1 MKIEDTRVNKIL
13 DSRGEWTIEVEITS
27 EGIKEKASV
36 PSGKSRGSYEAIS
49 LSYEEV
55 QKNLKEFLNDIKNL
69 DFQTSKEFDN
79 FLIEK
84 AGKNKEKLG
93 ANFTLG
99 ASIAFARVLARKEGL
114 ELWEYLEKEYLPEL
128 NDRINYPNDGPN
140 KFYPNKEPNKNL
152 ESGHNSGNSFGPYS
166 GSNKKFG
173 PDSGKVFGQYSGNE
187 NIFGQNSGKLPGLII
202 NIIGGG
208 VHSFNNLDFQEYW
221 LTADLRGL
229 QRGLT
234 RIDKT
239 RINHELNE
247 LNTNEF
253 AINSCDSIRDK
264 FEILLAKI
272 LNIINKLEEK
282 LPKPLGRNDEGAF
295 CTNFSDNYE
304 PFLYLKEFIDNY
316 PNNISELNDRIEDTR
331 IKRPNNIFELND
343 QISNNEKLVLRDL
356 SYKLMHILFDIHNKL
371 GTSFKEE
378 QYKSAIADY
387 LSKLGL
393 KFEREKEI
401 SADFKGLIIKGLR
414 VDFII
419 ENKIILE
426 VKSKPLL
433 TKEDLRQVLRYLKS
447 LNLPLAII
455 VNFKK
460 KKIEYKRIINPAIA
474 DYFKNEKLEEL
485 FGQYSGTSFG
495 PDSGNIT
502 FELGADIAANQITKL
517 VNWKRIYEKLKLL
530 DVKYL
535 EDPFKEDEFEKFAN
549 LRKQGFKVIGDDLT
563 VTNVE
568 RLKIALEKNS
578 VDGVIVK
585 PNQVGTILETFEFV
599 KLAKENNL
607 FTIFSHRSGETNDHW
622 LIDLGIAFKTDF
634 FKIGPPLQG
643 ERVAKYNRLREIL
656 ENMV

>member
-1 MKIEDTRVNKIL
+1 MKIEDIKVNKIL
-13 DSRGEWTIEVEITS
+13 DSRGEWTIEVEIIS
-27 EGIKEKASV
+27 DGIKEKASV
-36 PSGKSRGSYEAIS
+36 PSGKSKGSYEAIS
-49 LSYEEV
+49 LSYEEI
-55 QKNLKEFLNDIKNL
+55 QNNLKQILNEVKNI
-69 DFQTSKEFDN
+69 DFQTSKEFDQ
-79 FLIEK
+79 FLIER

-99 ASIAFARVLARKEGL
+99 ASIAFARALAKKEGL
-114 ELWEYLEKEYLPEL
+114 ELWEYLTEEYTKQHE
-128 NDRINYPNDGPN
+128 
-140 KFYPNKEPNKNL
+140 KFY
-152 ESGHNSGNSFGPYS
+152 
-166 GSNKKFG
+166 
-173 PDSGKVFGQYSGNE
+173 V
-187 NIFGQNSGKLPGLII
+187 PGLVL

-208 VHSFNNLDFQEYW
+208 VHSKNNLDFQEYW
-221 LTADLRGL
+221 LTTDLRGYNADE
-229 QRGLT
+229 RGYFDT
-234 RIDKT
+234 Q
-239 RINHELNE
+239 INADF
-247 LNTNEF
+247 NTGLCEYF
-253 AINSCDSIRDK
+253 D
-264 FEILLAKI
+264 ELLAKI
-272 LNIINKLEEK
+272 LEIINKLEEK

-304 PFLYLKEFIDNY
+304 PFVYLKEFIDNY
-316 PNNISELNDRIEDTR
+316 PNDRPNKLPESSDRIDSTR
-331 IKRPNNIFELND
+331 IIRPNNLPELYD
-343 QISNNEKLVLRDL
+343 QINSNEKLVLKDL
-356 SYKLMHILFDIHNKL
+356 SYKLMHILFDVHNKL

-378 QYKSAIADY
+378 QYKNAIADY

-433 TKEDLRQVLRYLKS
+433 TREDLRQVLRYLKS
-447 LNLPLAII
+447 LNLPLAIL

-460 KKIEYKRIINPAIA
+460 KKLEYKRIINPNIA
-474 DYFKNEKLEEL
+474 DYFKNEGSEKL
-485 FGQYSGTSFG
+485 FGHDSGSSFG

-502 FELGADIAANQITKL
+502 FQLGADIAANQINKNL
-517 VNWKRIYEKLKLL
+517 NWDEVYAKLKDLE
-530 DVKYL
+530 VIYL
-535 EDPFKEDEFEKFAN
+535 EDPFKEDEFENFAN

-622 LIDLGIAFKTDF
+622 LIDLGIAFKADF
-634 FKIGPPLQG
+634 FKIGSPVQG

-656 ENMV
+656 EKF

>member
-1 MKIEDTRVNKIL
+1 MKIEDIKVKRIL
-13 DSRGEWTIEVEITS
+13 DSRGEETIEVEILS
-27 EGIKEKASV
+27 EGLKERASV
-36 PSGKSRGSYEAIS
+36 PIGKSLGKHEAIC
-49 LSYEEV
+49 LDCEKIE
-55 QKNLKEFLNDIKNL
+55 KNLPDFLENVKNL
-69 DFQTSKEFDN
+69 DFKNSKDFDN

-99 ASIAFARVLARKEGL
+99 TSIAFARILAKKEGL
-114 ELWEYLEKEYLPEL
+114 ELWEYLTEEYTKQHE
-128 NDRINYPNDGPN
+128 NKTKQHE
-140 KFYPNKEPNKNL
+140 KFY
-152 ESGHNSGNSFGPYS
+152 
-166 GSNKKFG
+166 
-173 PDSGKVFGQYSGNE
+173 V
-187 NIFGQNSGKLPGLII
+187 PGLVL

-221 LTADLRGL
+221 LIMYPVPEQSTVQGKRLDRF
-229 QRGLT
+229 
-234 RIDKT
+234 
-239 RINHELNE
+239 NE
-247 LNTNEF
+247 
-253 AINSCDSIRDK
+253 
-264 FEILLAKI
+264 LLAKI

-304 PFLYLKEFIDNY
+304 PFLFLKEFKD
-316 PNNISELNDRIEDTR
+316 D
-331 IKRPNNIFELND
+331 
-343 QISNNEKLVLRDL
+343 
-356 SYKLMHILFDIHNKL
+356 
-371 GTSFKEE
+371 
-378 QYKSAIADY
+378 
-387 LSKLGL
+387 
-393 KFEREKEI
+393 
-401 SADFKGLIIKGLR
+401 
-414 VDFII
+414 
-419 ENKIILE
+419 
-426 VKSKPLL
+426 
-433 TKEDLRQVLRYLKS
+433 
-447 LNLPLAII
+447 
-455 VNFKK
+455 
-460 KKIEYKRIINPAIA
+460 
-474 DYFKNEKLEEL
+474 
-485 FGQYSGTSFG
+485 
-495 PDSGNIT
+495 

-535 EDPFKEDEFEKFAN
+535 EDPFKEDEFENFAN

-568 RLKIALEKNS
+568 RLKIALEQNS

-656 ENMV
+656 ENFSL

>member
-1 MKIEDTRVNKIL
+1 MKIENIRVNKIL
-13 DSRGEWTIEVEITS
+13 DSRGEETIEVEILS
-27 EGIKEKASV
+27 EGLKEKASV
-36 PSGKSRGSYEAIS
+36 PIGKSLGKHEAIC
-49 LSYEEV
+49 LDCGKIE
-55 QKNLKEFLNDIKNL
+55 KNLPYFLENVKNF
-69 DFQTSKEFDN
+69 DFQTSKEFDK

-99 ASIAFARVLARKEGL
+99 ASIAFARVLAKKECL

-128 NDRINYPNDGPN
+128 NDRMNYPNNGPN
-140 KFYPNKEPNKNL
+140 E
-152 ESGHNSGNSFGPYS
+152 
-166 GSNKKFG
+166 
-173 PDSGKVFGQYSGNE
+173 
-187 NIFGQNSGKLPGLII
+187 IFDKHSGKLPGLII

-221 LTADLRGL
+221 LIADLRGF
-229 QRGLT
+229 QHGLT
-234 RIDKT
+234 RIDINNTDKCGYNTDERGYFDT
-239 RINHELNE
+239 RINADF
-247 LNTNEF
+247 NTDLCGYF
-253 AINSCDSIRDK
+253 DK
-264 FEILLAKI
+264 ILAKI

-316 PNNISELNDRIEDTR
+316 PNEQ
-331 IKRPNNIFELND
+331 PNNI
-343 QISNNEKLVLRDL
+343 
-356 SYKLMHILFDIHNKL
+356 
-371 GTSFKEE
+371 
-378 QYKSAIADY
+378 
-387 LSKLGL
+387 
-393 KFEREKEI
+393 
-401 SADFKGLIIKGLR
+401 
-414 VDFII
+414 
-419 ENKIILE
+419 
-426 VKSKPLL
+426 P
-433 TKEDLRQVLRYLKS
+433 
-447 LNLPLAII
+447 
-455 VNFKK
+455 
-460 KKIEYKRIINPAIA
+460 EYKP
-474 DYFKNEKLEEL
+474 NENQK
-485 FGQYSGTSFG
+485 FGTNSGNEFGIDSASEHSFG
-495 PDSGNIT
+495 HDSGNIT

-535 EDPFKEDEFEKFAN
+535 EDPFKEDEFENFAK

-622 LIDLGIAFKTDF
+622 LIDLSIAFKTDF

-656 ENMV
+656 EKFV